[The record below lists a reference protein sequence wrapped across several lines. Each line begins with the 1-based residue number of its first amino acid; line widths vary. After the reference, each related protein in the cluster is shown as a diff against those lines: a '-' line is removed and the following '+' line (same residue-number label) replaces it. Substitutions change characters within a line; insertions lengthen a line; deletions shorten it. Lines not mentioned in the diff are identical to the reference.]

1 MKRPR
6 RRHLVAALAAAA
18 AVTAFWRCLPR
29 PLFDDP
35 VSTILLSRQGAL
47 LGARPASDGQWRFPA
62 EPAVPPKFK
71 AAIITFE
78 DKRFETHPGVD
89 PIALARAIYQ
99 DAAAGH
105 VVSGASTLTMQVIRL
120 ARRDPQRSFGEKLI
134 EMIMAL
140 RLECSDSKRRI
151 LALFA
156 AHAPFG
162 GNVVG
167 LQAAAWR
174 YFGRSPDNLS
184 WAESATLAVL
194 PNSPSLIRPGRNR
207 QLLRT
212 KRNRLLARLHAA
224 GYLSALDL
232 QLAQAEPLPGPPR
245 PLPRLAPYLLQTAQ
259 AEHPA
264 LHRIQSTLDAP
275 LQRQLN
281 RLVRDYSAGLSKQGI
296 YNAAALV
303 IDNDSFQVLAYVG
316 NTGEAYSRAHG
327 RAIDLVR
334 RPRSTGSIL
343 KPFLFAAMLQE
354 GDILPD
360 TLVPDIPTQYGGYM
374 PENYDR
380 AYRGAVPAAEAL
392 ARSLN
397 VPAVRM
403 LRRYGIDRFYDLLH
417 ELGFSTLTR
426 SPDGYG
432 LTLILGGAEGTLWDI
447 TGMYANLA
455 AIVAHQRRLQ
465 QDDYRRPAYLQGAS
479 TLSATPSRIG
489 AGAAWLTEKALL
501 EVRRPDVDGEWRSFA
516 SSRRIAWKTGTSY
529 GLRDAWAVGST
540 RRYTVGVW
548 VGNASGEG
556 RPELVGSVAAAPLL
570 FDIFDKLGRSP
581 WFTQPADQMK
591 QVEACSDDGYLANG
605 HCPTVR
611 QWVPRASHFS
621 RVTPYHLELHLDRHG
636 WRVNGGC
643 ESVARMVRADWFV
656 LPPSQEHF
664 YRMQHSDYLP
674 LPRYRPDCVAT
685 AQGKAERPISILY
698 PTPGTRLYIPVDLDG
713 EKGRVVFKA
722 VHRDAGAVLYWHID
736 QDYLG
741 STRTYHQE
749 AVQLAPGR
757 HLLTLVDQKG
767 NRVSEWF
774 TVLKK

>member
-1 MKRPR
+1 MKAPR
-6 RRHLVAALAAAA
+6 RRHLAAAVVALAAA
-18 AVTAFWRCLPR
+18 TAFWRCLPQ
-29 PLFDDP
+29 PLFDAP
-35 VSTILLSRQGAL
+35 LSTILLSRQGAL

-62 EPAVPPKFK
+62 EPEVPAKFK

-78 DKRFETHPGVD
+78 DKRFELHPGVD

-120 ARRDPQRSFGEKLI
+120 ARQNPRRTVGEKLL

-140 RLECSDSKRRI
+140 RLECRDSKRQI
-151 LALFA
+151 LAMFA

-212 KRNRLLARLHAA
+212 KRNRLLAKLHQA

-232 QLAQAEPLPGPPR
+232 QLAEAEPLPGPPR

-259 AEHPA
+259 AEHPS
-264 LHRIQSTLDAP
+264 LHRVRSTLDAP
-275 LQRQLN
+275 LQRQLG
-281 RLVRDYSAGLSKQGI
+281 RLVRDYSASLSKQGI

-303 IDNDSFQVLAYVG
+303 IDNDSFQALAYVG
-316 NTGEAYSRAHG
+316 NTGEAYSREHG
-327 RAIDLVR
+327 RAIDLIR
-334 RPRSTGSIL
+334 RPRSTGSVL

-417 ELGFSTLTR
+417 EMGFSTLTR

-455 AIVAHQRRLQ
+455 AITAHQRRFQ

-479 TLSATPSRIG
+479 TLTATPSRIG

-501 EVRRPDVDGEWRSFA
+501 EVRRPDLDGLWRSFA

-581 WFTQPADQMK
+581 WFTRPEGQMK
-591 QVEACSDDGYLANG
+591 RVEACSDDGYLANG
-605 HCPTVR
+605 HCPTVQ
-611 QWVPRASHFS
+611 QWVPRKSHFS
-621 RVTPYHLELHLDRHG
+621 RVTPYHEEIHLDRHG

-656 LPPSQEHF
+656 LAPAEEHY

-674 LPRYRPDCVAT
+674 LPRVRPDCART
-685 AQGKAERPISILY
+685 ADNAGRPISILY
-698 PTPGTRLYIPVDLDG
+698 PTPGTRVYIPVDLDG
-713 EKGRVVFKA
+713 RKSKVVFKA
-722 VHRDAGAVLYWHID
+722 VHRDADAVLYWHID

-749 AVQLAPGR
+749 AVRLAPGR

>member
-6 RRHLVAALAAAA
+6 ARQVAVAAAA
-18 AVTAFWRCLPR
+18 AASMAAFWRCLPQ
-29 PLFDDP
+29 PLFDAP
-35 VSTILLSRQGAL
+35 VSTVLLGRQGAL

-62 EPAVPPKFK
+62 EADVPAKFK

-78 DKRFETHPGVD
+78 DKRFEMHPGVD

-99 DAAAGH
+99 DAAAGR

-120 ARRDPQRSFGEKLI
+120 SRRDPQRTVGEKLI

-140 RLECSDSKRRI
+140 RLELGHSKREI
-151 LALFA
+151 LAMFA

-207 QLLRT
+207 KLLRA
-212 KRNRLLARLHAA
+212 KRDRLLGKLHQA

-232 QLAQAEPLPGPPR
+232 QLAKAEPLPGPPL
-245 PLPRLAPYLLQTAQ
+245 PLPGLAPYLLQTAQ

-264 LHRIQSTLDAP
+264 LHRIRSTLDAS
-275 LQRQLN
+275 LQRRLN
-281 RLVRDYSAGLSKQGI
+281 RLVRDYSAGLSGRGI

-303 IDNDSFQVLAYVG
+303 IDNDSLQVLAYVG
-316 NTGEAYSRAHG
+316 NSGEAFSSEHG
-327 RAIDLVR
+327 RAIDLIR

-354 GDILPD
+354 GDILPG

-403 LRRYGIDRFYDLLH
+403 LRRYGIDRFYDLLR
-417 ELGFSTLTR
+417 EMGFSTLIR

-455 AIVAHQRRLQ
+455 AIAAHQRRFQ
-465 QDDYRRPAYLQGAS
+465 HDDYRRPVYLQGAS
-479 TLSATPSRIG
+479 DLTATPSRIG

-581 WFTQPADQMK
+581 WFTRPAAQMK
-591 QVEACSDDGYLANG
+591 RVEACADDGFLANG
-605 HCPTVR
+605 HCPTQQ
-611 QWVPRASHFS
+611 QWVPRESHFS
-621 RVTPYHLELHLDRHG
+621 RVTPNHLEIHLDRHG
-636 WRVNGGC
+636 WRVNGRC
-643 ESVARMVRADWFV
+643 ESVARMLRADWFV
-656 LPPSQEHF
+656 LPPAEEHYF
-664 YRMQHSDYLP
+664 RMQHSGYLP
-674 LPRYRPDCVAT
+674 LPRYRPDCVDA
-685 AQGKAERPISILY
+685 ADGRAERPISILY
-698 PTPGTRLYIPVDLDG
+698 PTPGTRVYIPVDLDG
-713 EKGRVVFKA
+713 KKSRVVFKA
-722 VHRDAGAVLYWHID
+722 VHRDADAVLYWHID
-736 QDYLG
+736 RSYLG
-741 STRTYHQE
+741 STRTFHQE
-749 AVQLAPGR
+749 AVRLAPGR

-774 TVLKK
+774 SVLKK